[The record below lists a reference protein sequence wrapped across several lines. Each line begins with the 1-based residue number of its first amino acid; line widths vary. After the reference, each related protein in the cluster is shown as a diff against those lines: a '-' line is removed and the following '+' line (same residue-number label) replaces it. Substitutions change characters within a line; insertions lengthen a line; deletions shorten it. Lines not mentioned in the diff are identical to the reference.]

1 MLLKCLA
8 EERLRLQRETVHV
21 NVRSVP
27 NSLQKI
33 VNEQTSVVASV
44 MLKEGLAA
52 NTRDTGAYQ
61 CAATRSKA

>member
-1 MLLKCLA
+1 MSRRRPHEAA
-8 EERLRLQRETVHV
+8 EKDRARKHV

-27 NSLQKI
+27 NSLLKI